1 MLPDG
6 AVDAYEGLLRG
17 ILGIGMH
24 AHHTADMPIHGLH
37 ISSHQLP
44 ESFLGMLVYGQEYFF
59 VVDIHGFYM
68 LIQSWAHFCLVAIT
82 KTRRRGESKMRETK

>member
-44 ESFLGMLVYGQEYFF
+44 EFFLGMLAYGQEDFF

-68 LIQSWAHFCLVAIT
+68 LIQS
-82 KTRRRGESKMRETK
+82 

>member
-24 AHHTADMPIHGLH
+24 AYHTADMPIHGLH

-44 ESFLGMLVYGQEYFF
+44 ESFLGMLAYGLDDFF
-59 VVDIHGFYM
+59 VVDIHAYRVEMFTGV
-68 LIQSWAHFCLVAIT
+68 LWSWL
-82 KTRRRGESKMRETK
+82 